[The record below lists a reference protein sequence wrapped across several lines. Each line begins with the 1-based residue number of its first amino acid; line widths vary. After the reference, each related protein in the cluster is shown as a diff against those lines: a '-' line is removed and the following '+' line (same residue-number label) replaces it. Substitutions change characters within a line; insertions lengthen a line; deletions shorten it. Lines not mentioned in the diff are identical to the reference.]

1 MAFTSVTVTHS
12 FANPDGSGASGN
24 AMFLLSGRMTNGSLS
39 YMPSAPVTSAFS
51 SAGALSQALPAN
63 NDPATTPTG
72 TTWLITI
79 NVAGAKPETYEIVVP
94 YNAAGGTVDLGSLLP
109 EAGQVG

>member
-1 MAFTSVTVTHS
+1 MAFSSIQITHS
-12 FANPDGSGASGN
+12 FLNPDGSGASGN
-24 AMFLLSGRMTNGSLS
+24 AVFALSGRMTNGSTS
-39 YMPSAPVTSAFS
+39 YMAAAPITAPFS

-79 NVAGAKPETYEIVVP
+79 NVSGAKPETYEIVVP
-94 YNAAGGTVDLGSLLP
+94 FNAAGGTVDLGALLP